1 MTSRFRDRHGAGRE
15 LARHLEPY
23 AHQRDAIVL
32 GLARGGM
39 PVAYEVAEAL
49 ALPLDVF
56 IVRKLGVPGHEEL
69 AIGAIASGGVRVINL
84 RVVEQLDLPDDVID
98 AVTDRERRELD
109 RRERHYRDGHAP
121 AAVAGLTALVVDDGL
136 ATGSSMRAAV
146 AALRKREAAA
156 IVVAVPIAPPE
167 TCAALELEADAVVC
181 ARTPEPFHAV
191 GAWYEDFRQTTDDD
205 VRRLLTSSRAH
216 PPEQDHP

>member
-98 AVTDRERRELD
+98 AVTDRERGELD

-191 GAWYEDFRQTTDDD
+191 GAWYEDFKQTTDDD

>member
-191 GAWYEDFRQTTDDD
+191 GAWYEDFKQTTDDD